1 MRKVIL
7 ALVVLVTLGV
17 NAQEKWTVDASHSSI
32 NFAVSHLVISETTG
46 SFDGFDISA
55 TSKENFESPVFS
67 VTIKTA
73 SINTKNEGRDKHLRA
88 DDFFDAATYPSIQ
101 FVQKDF
107 KKLDGKKME
116 ISGDLTIKGITKPV
130 VLKGKINGVVATKYG
145 MKAGVKLE
153 TTIKRTDFNVG
164 GEGGSIGEEVEL
176 VINLELNKKK
186 A

>member
-1 MRKVIL
+1 MRKLIITLIL
-7 ALVVLVTLGV
+7 IVTVGV

-46 SFDGFDISA
+46 SFDSFDIWAS
-55 TSKENFESPVFS
+55 SKENFEVPVFS
-67 VTIKTA
+67 VSIKTA

-88 DDFFDAATYPSIQ
+88 NDFFDAATYPSIK
-101 FVQKDF
+101 FVQKEF
-107 KKLDGKKME
+107 KKREGKKIE
-116 ISGDLTIKGITKPV
+116 ILGDLTIKGITKPV
-130 VLKGKINGVVATKYG
+130 ILKGKVNGVVATKYG
-145 MKAGVKLE
+145 MKAGVKLQ
-153 TTIKRTDFNVG
+153 TTIKRTDFKVG